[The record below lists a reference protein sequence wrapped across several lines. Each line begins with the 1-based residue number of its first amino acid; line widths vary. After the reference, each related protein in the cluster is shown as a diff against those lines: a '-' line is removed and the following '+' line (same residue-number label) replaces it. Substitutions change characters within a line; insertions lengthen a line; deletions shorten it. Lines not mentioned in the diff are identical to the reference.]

1 MFIKASH
8 SRSFLSEKLILIEF
22 VCHYSPVLDAAF
34 NSGFVEGRTQTYELD
49 DTRPGAF
56 RFFVQ
61 WLYGQDIDLVG
72 PYTESFDAK
81 NVVLTSSDTDGEGQ
95 GRESGTGDEAMRE
108 GGAEAGEGV
117 GEEEDDEDDTNEADD
132 DNYGVTAY
140 WSDEH
145 RKFGFQDPVY
155 LDQDLNL
162 VHLWVL
168 ADKLLLPRL
177 QNTAMRALR
186 KMDQYYWSTH
196 WIQYAWRH
204 TAPRSPLRYLAID
217 LCSYVVPAPWQ
228 KSHPQDFPHSMLL
241 ELSSNLLLEPLE
253 GNKYLHCRVGRDYLV
268 DEGDM
273 VEDV

>member
-1 MFIKASH
+1 MEPTEKISMFIKASH
-8 SRSFLSEKLILIEF
+8 SRSFFSEKLILIQF

-140 WSDEH
+140 WSDED
-145 RKFGFQDPVY
+145 RKFRISGSRLFG
-155 LDQDLNL
+155 
-162 VHLWVL
+162 
-168 ADKLLLPRL
+168 PRPEFSPPMGPSR
-177 QNTAMRALR
+177 QAPHT
-186 KMDQYYWSTH
+186 SPSEH
-196 WIQYAWRH
+196 SYA
-204 TAPRSPLRYLAID
+204 SSKKD
-217 LCSYVVPAPWQ
+217 GSV
-228 KSHPQDFPHSMLL
+228 LL
-241 ELSSNLLLEPLE
+241 EHALDPICMATHGSSEPVE
-253 GNKYLHCRVGRDYLV
+253 IS
-268 DEGDM
+268 GD
-273 VEDV
+273 